1 MKQIVKNVPRR
12 DVQLA
17 SLISNLTTIKSVSKP
32 ANKTNTGGPIILAS
46 TVDPIAFLV
55 PKKGV

>member
-1 MKQIVKNVPRR
+1 VKNVPRR

-17 SLISNLTTIKSVSKP
+17 SLISNLTTIKSVFKP